1 MVHVTIVTDSPNV
14 TGSTL
19 GVATTLQEMQT
30 LTGSA
35 HPYPMGNPDEA
46 HAKVGDDSGMMMM
59 IIIIVRD
66 EQVGDD
72 FGAVSV
78 SENAPGMSDSPVAP
92 PRSV

>member
-46 HAKVGDDSGMMMM
+46 HAKVGDDSG
-59 IIIIVRD
+59 
-66 EQVGDD
+66 
-72 FGAVSV
+72 
-78 SENAPGMSDSPVAP
+78 
-92 PRSV
+92 